1 MLVVTG
7 NGRFCEECKAS
18 DSARRSLHCGKRPL
32 FKTALRLKRKKG
44 RQGGQETECG
54 FQDVLQ
60 SQLHV
65 AVIFQARTLI
75 DKGVEKRFVIDIGFR
90 PQSGL
95 QMGHR

>member
-7 NGRFCEECKAS
+7 NGTFCEECKAS
-18 DSARRSLHCGKRPL
+18 NSARRSLHCGKPPL
-32 FKTALRLKRKKG
+32 FKTALRLKRKNR

-65 AVIFQARTLI
+65 A
-75 DKGVEKRFVIDIGFR
+75 G
-90 PQSGL
+90 GL
-95 QMGHR
+95 STPDNNGQRRRETFGG